1 MVNTRR
7 GYTAIGGD
15 FEKAFRYERILK
27 LVNVNDDIATV
38 LRLHLV
44 IENILDL
51 WVSKATQHPEILAH
65 GRFSFAHKLA
75 LAEGSG
81 LPKDLAKAYGH
92 INKIR
97 NQIAHAKTEEL
108 SDSQVESMASLTDNI
123 RTKIK
128 ENDSLKVKEL
138 HLGVGG
144 TSPSGENVTQQVEY
158 IASSNRIKL
167 IIAGCILLT
176 KSVALF
182 TSELSKMGVP
192 LTVGEAMPSDY
203 EPPQFKDFEP

>member
-15 FEKAFRYERILK
+15 FEKAFRYDRILK

-44 IENILDL
+44 IENILEL
-51 WVSKATQHPEILAH
+51 WVAKATQHSEILTY
-65 GRFSFAHKLA
+65 GRFSFSHKLA

-108 SDSQVESMASLTDNI
+108 SESQVESMAALTDNV
-123 RTKIK
+123 RTQIK
-128 ENDSLKVKEL
+128 ESDSLKVKKS
-138 HLGVGG
+138 HFCVGG
-144 TSPSGENVTQQVEY
+144 TLPSGEDVTQQLEY
-158 IASSNRIKL
+158 AASSNRIKL

-182 TSELSKMGVP
+182 ISELSRMGVP
-192 LTVGEAMPSDY
+192 LTVGEAMPSDF
-203 EPPQFKDFEP
+203 EPPKFE

>member
-1 MVNTRR
+1 MESARQ

-44 IENILDL
+44 IENILEL

-81 LPKDLAKAYGH
+81 LPQDLAKAYGH
-92 INKIR
+92 INKVR

-108 SDSQVESMASLTDNI
+108 SDAQVESMAALTDNI
-123 RTKIK
+123 VTGIK
-128 ENDSLKVKEL
+128 ENDDLKVRKL
-138 HLGVGG
+138 HLGIGG
-144 TSPSGENVTQQVEY
+144 ILPSGEAATQQLEY
-158 IASSNRIKL
+158 ATSSNRIKL

-182 TSELSKMGVP
+182 TSELSSMGVP
-192 LTVGEAMPSDY
+192 LTVGEAMPSDF
-203 EPPQFKDFEP
+203 EPPSFE

>member
-1 MVNTRR
+1 MESARQ

-44 IENILDL
+44 IKNILEL

-81 LPKDLAKAYGH
+81 LPQDLAKAYGH
-92 INKIR
+92 INKVR

-108 SDSQVESMASLTDNI
+108 SDAQVESMAALTDNI
-123 RTKIK
+123 VTGIK
-128 ENDSLKVKEL
+128 ENDDLKVRKL
-138 HLGVGG
+138 HLGIGG
-144 TSPSGENVTQQVEY
+144 ILPSGEAATQQLEY
-158 IASSNRIKL
+158 ATSSNRIKL

-182 TSELSKMGVP
+182 TSELSRMGVP
-192 LTVGEAMPSDY
+192 LTVGEAMPSDF
-203 EPPQFKDFEP
+203 EPPSFE